1 MCRPWVPQLR
11 KKTLE
16 GEPVQMKEADA
27 IELVETTPLEG
38 LGQLQTDIV
47 YTHVDYLVRE
57 LPGPV
62 DLYQRWERQQW
73 SASDLDFSVDR
84 AQWGGIHPRIRE
96 QLENTFGG
104 FFFGEQAVTDTLSPL
119 LMGAPDE
126 ENRLFLATQVVDEA
140 RHSYFF
146 ARVYNDVL
154 GIGSGLREA
163 LDHIGEARSSEGGYG
178 RIFDPKDGEL
188 LTLTDAVRLD
198 PGNYRKWVQAITLY
212 HLMVEALLA
221 LPNQRRILR
230 LLRAADLL
238 PGFRAGFTA
247 VTRDESRHVS
257 YGIWALLQAV
267 RAGHEVDIRT
277 VVDRTLAPCM
287 RVFANPE
294 IKLPDPRALPPR
306 SRVDPREM
314 WGFAV
319 ESLTKR
325 LRSAGLDP
333 EYVADVD
340 MRAWDFVWGSVERY
354 EQRHGEQHPVRLW
367 ERGEVTVG

>member
-1 MCRPWVPQLR
+1 M
-11 KKTLE
+11 
-16 GEPVQMKEADA
+16 QMKEADA
-27 IELVETTPLEG
+27 VQLVETTPLEG
-38 LGQLQTDIV
+38 LAELHTDVV

-73 SASDLDFSVDR
+73 SASNLDFGVDR
-84 AQWGGIHPRIRE
+84 EQWRAMHPAVRE
-96 QLENTFGG
+96 QMEATFGG

-154 GIGSGLREA
+154 GIGSGLGDA
-163 LDHIGEARSSEGGYG
+163 LAHVGEARRSEGGYG
-178 RIFDPKDGEL
+178 RIFDPHDGEL
-188 LTLTDAVRLD
+188 VTLTDAVRIE
-198 PGNYRKWVQAITLY
+198 PRNYGKWVQAITLY

-230 LLRAADLL
+230 VLRAGDLL

-257 YGIWALLQAV
+257 YGIWALRKAV
-267 RAGHEVDIRT
+267 EAGHEADIRW
-277 VVDRTLAPCM
+277 VVDRTLEPCM
-287 RVFANPE
+287 RVYANPE
-294 IKLPDPRALPPR
+294 IKLPDPRTLPVT

-314 WGFAV
+314 WAFAIDSV
-319 ESLTKR
+319 TKR
-325 LRSAGLDP
+325 LRSAGVSR
-333 EYVADVD
+333 EYISEVD
-340 MRAWDFVWGSVERY
+340 ARGWSIVWSAVERY
-354 EQRHGEQHPVRLW
+354 EERQGQEHPVRLW
-367 ERGEVTVG
+367 ERAAVAAS